1 MPAMT
6 SAMCAAVLVVCGA
19 LAACGGAATEE
30 TADEVAADLRAL
42 ARANEPVYYAGE
54 AVAGLRPTHVEAG
67 RPGLFVYGECKPAG
81 EGENFHCRGP
91 QVQIQNWPL
100 ADRHPS
106 KFMLTPTQAA
116 ACERSVVLGV
126 PVATFETSGGGLEV
140 YAGDVVVVIFA
151 RHDLRRA
158 AAVALRRVGGA
169 DAKGANLPKP
179 PADVPRAIRRCSVD
193 PPRAKLRE
201 LERTAT
207 ARVYW
212 LGLAFDGHPLGRV
225 EGDGA
230 HARFVYGACAQ
241 RPDFLSIESCWPP
254 LDVQVQPVAER
265 HPAAYSPAISCRW
278 HEERG
283 ALVVTIADAH
293 TLQVFTGLQT
303 VTLVGPDLRLLG
315 RAIRA
320 LRSLDRTIA
329 PAEAL
334 EPPARQTRRSV
345 TRRCG
350 QTR

>member
-1 MPAMT
+1 MKIGL
-6 SAMCAAVLVVCGA
+6 CAAVSVVCGA

-30 TADEVAADLRAL
+30 SAGEVADDLRAF
-42 ARANEPVYYAGE
+42 ARTNEPVYYAGE
-54 AVAGLRPTHVEAG
+54 AVAGLRLTHVEAAH
-67 RPGLFVYGECKPAG
+67 RALFVYGECNPEG

-91 QVQIQNWPL
+91 QIQIQNWPL

-116 ACERSVVLGV
+116 ACERSVVRGV
-126 PVATFETSGGGLEV
+126 PVAIFETSGGGLEV

-151 RHDLRRA
+151 RHDLGRA

-169 DAKGANLPKP
+169 DAKRANLPKP
-179 PADVPRAIRRCSVD
+179 PADVPRALRRCSVD
-193 PPRAKLRE
+193 PPSAKLRE
-201 LERTAT
+201 IERTAT

-212 LGLAFDGHPLGRV
+212 LGPAFEGHPLARV

-230 HARFVYGACAQ
+230 HTRFVYGACAQ

-329 PAEAL
+329 PGNAL
-334 EPPARQTRRSV
+334 EAPGRQTRRSV
-345 TRRCG
+345 EGRCG
-350 QTR
+350 PKR